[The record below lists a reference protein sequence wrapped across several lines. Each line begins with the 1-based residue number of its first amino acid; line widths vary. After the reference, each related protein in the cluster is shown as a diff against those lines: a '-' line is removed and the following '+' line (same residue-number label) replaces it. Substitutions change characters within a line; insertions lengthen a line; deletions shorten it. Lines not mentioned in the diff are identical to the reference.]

1 MCFWISIYWR
11 RTGKN
16 FTKIDS
22 FFFFHTSTKTATFQA
37 FTPGNPALKLA
48 LSLDNGPRHPCLYVG
63 FPKKVGLETAYNA
76 NTHTSRLHSWQ
87 YKSQPA
93 FVNANHETSVT
104 EIIQM
109 PLLELCHFAYSPL
122 QQCRCL
128 PPPRLLLVKLQEFGD
143 SASVL
148 VDYCCTSLLH
158 SSLRYC
164 VCVWSHSL
172 QFIRWS
178 CVLAFSFRYTY
189 SLDHS
194 CGGTNQ
200 LEWIDLVYAQTL
212 QVRCRHCQVQQCDL
226 NCVTEHISPVPDLV
240 PSTCTI
246 AAHLLHYWR
255 FWWATW
261 LCIAQ
266 VGVVLGL
273 CIRNL
278 ATCWMSQRGASYE
291 SWHAFFA
298 EQCKIPCINLCS
310 LVFCNLLHSGLWI
323 SKALETTMQLL
334 VRFLFFSLVFCTSK

>member
-1 MCFWISIYWR
+1 MPVSTTTSALTSKIARIWRQCQCFS
-11 RTGKN
+11 
-16 FTKIDS
+16 
-22 FFFFHTSTKTATFQA
+22 
-37 FTPGNPALKLA
+37 
-48 LSLDNGPRHPCLYVG
+48 
-63 FPKKVGLETAYNA
+63 
-76 NTHTSRLHSWQ
+76 
-87 YKSQPA
+87 
-93 FVNANHETSVT
+93 
-104 EIIQM
+104 
-109 PLLELCHFAYSPL
+109 
-122 QQCRCL
+122 
-128 PPPRLLLVKLQEFGD
+128 RLLLYF
-143 SASVL
+143 SAAFQSSILRMRL
-148 VDYCCTSLLH
+148 VPFM
-158 SSLRYC
+158 
-164 VCVWSHSL
+164 

-200 LEWIDLVYAQTL
+200 LEWINLVYAQTL